1 MRKGVFRR
9 LLAGLLF
16 GVLTFGA
23 TTAFADGRAELEKAR
38 ASYLARNW
46 PEAEERARALADP
59 ATGLKDRAL
68 VSQARMILGAALI
81 AQGKKDAAVEV
92 FEKLVLE
99 DSTFEPDPLS
109 YPSDVINTFI
119 DTRAQ
124 LAERIKNQAVTLA
137 KLEAE
142 RKAREEAE
150 REKQRRWLELVKAQ
164 AQEERITVKNS
175 RLVACLPFGVGQF
188 QNEQSILGWIFLGT
202 EAALVVGTAI
212 TLPMHFYARGR
223 REHYVDT
230 QDLDLAVQ
238 WDQRADQIQVAN
250 LILAGSFLAVAGVGI
265 LQANLNFQ
273 PTRDE
278 RKRRELPPLGK
289 WSPVLTPLAG
299 GGAYVG
305 VTGATF

>member
-1 MRKGVFRR
+1 MSRRVLAALVF
-9 LLAGLLF
+9 AF
-16 GVLTFGA
+16 STFAA

-46 PEAEERARALADP
+46 AEAEERARALVDP
-59 ATGLKDRAL
+59 VSGLKERAL
-68 VSQARMILGAALI
+68 VSQARMVLGAALI

-124 LAERIKNQAVTLA
+124 LAERIKNAAVTAA

-164 AQEERITVKNS
+164 AQEEKITVRNS
-175 RLVACLPFGVGQF
+175 RLVASLPFGVGQF
-188 QNEQSILGWIFLGT
+188 QNEQPTLGWIFLGT
-202 EAALVVGTAI
+202 EAALVAGTAV

-223 REHYVDT
+223 REESIDA
-230 QDLDLAVQ
+230 QDLDLATQ

-250 LILAGSFLAVAGVGI
+250 LIIVGAFVAVAGAGI
-265 LQANLNFQ
+265 LQANLEFKPQ
-273 PTRDE
+273 REE
-278 RKRRELPPLGK
+278 RKKRDLPPIGR
-289 WSPVLTPLAG
+289 WSPVVTPLTG

-305 VTGATF
+305 LTGAAF

>member
-1 MRKGVFRR
+1 MLRR
-9 LLAGLLF
+9 LLATLLF
-16 GVLTFGA
+16 GLLTFA
-23 TTAFADGRAELEKAR
+23 STSAFADPRAELEKAR

-46 PEAEERARALADP
+46 TEAEERSRALVDP
-59 ATGLKDRAL
+59 ASGLKDRPL
-68 VSQARMILGAALI
+68 LSQARMILGAALI
-81 AQGKKDAAVEV
+81 AQGKKEPAVEV

-109 YPSDVINTFI
+109 YPGEVINTFI

-164 AQEERITVKNS
+164 AQEEKITVRNS
-175 RLVACLPFGVGQF
+175 RLIACLPFGVGQF
-188 QNEQSILGWIFLGT
+188 QNEQPTLGWIFLAG
-202 EAALVVGTAI
+202 EAALVVGTAV

-230 QDLDLAVQ
+230 QDLDLATQ

-250 LILAGSFLAVAGVGI
+250 LILVGGFLVTAGAGI
-265 LQANLNFQ
+265 LQANIEFK
-273 PTRDE
+273 PEREE

-289 WSPVLTPLAG
+289 LTPVVTPLAG
-299 GGAYVG
+299 GGAFVG
-305 VTGATF
+305 ITGATF

>member
-1 MRKGVFRR
+1 VLRR
-9 LLAGLLF
+9 LLATLLF
-16 GVLTFGA
+16 GLLTFA
-23 TTAFADGRAELEKAR
+23 STSAFADPRAELEKAR

-46 PEAEERARALADP
+46 TEAEERSRALVDP
-59 ATGLKDRAL
+59 ASGLKDRPL
-68 VSQARMILGAALI
+68 LSQARMILGAALI
-81 AQGKKDAAVEV
+81 AQGKKEPAVEV

-109 YPSDVINTFI
+109 YPGEVNNTFI

-164 AQEERITVKNS
+164 AQEEKITVHNS

-188 QNEQSILGWIFLGT
+188 QNEQPTLGWIFLAT
-202 EAALVVGTAI
+202 EAALVVGTAV

-230 QDLDLAVQ
+230 QDLDLATQ

-250 LILAGSFLAVAGVGI
+250 LILVGGFLAAAGAGI
-265 LQANLNFQ
+265 LQANIEYKPL
-273 PTRDE
+273 REE
-278 RKRRELPPLGK
+278 RKRRELPPLGRL
-289 WSPVLTPLAG
+289 SPVVTPLAG
-299 GGAYVG
+299 GGAFVG
-305 VTGATF
+305 ITGASF

>member
-1 MRKGVFRR
+1 VLRR
-9 LLAGLLF
+9 LLAGLA
-16 GVLTFGA
+16 FGA
-23 TTAFADGRAELEKAR
+23 LLLAARPAFADARAELEKAR

-46 PEAEERARALADP
+46 PEAEERARALVDP
-59 ATGLKDRAL
+59 VSGLKDRPL
-68 VSQARMILGAALI
+68 LSQARMVLGAALI
-81 AQGKKDAAVEV
+81 AQGKRDAAVEV
-92 FEKLVLE
+92 FEKLVVE
-99 DSTFEPDPLS
+99 DATFEPDPLS

-124 LAERIKNQAVTLA
+124 LADRIKNQAVTLA

-164 AQEERITVKNS
+164 AQEEKITVRNS
-175 RLVACLPFGVGQF
+175 RLIACLPFGVGQF
-188 QNEQSILGWIFLGT
+188 QNEQPMLGWIFLGT

-250 LILAGSFLAVAGVGI
+250 LILSGAFLAVAGVGI
-265 LQANLNFQ
+265 LQANVVFQ
-273 PTRDE
+273 PQREE
-278 RKRRELPPLGK
+278 RKKRELPPIGRFT
-289 WSPVLTPLAG
+289 PVLTPLAG
-299 GGAYVG
+299 GGAFVG
-305 VTGATF
+305 ITGATF

>member
-1 MRKGVFRR
+1 MMQPVLRR
-9 LLAGLLF
+9 LLASVLF
-16 GVLTFGA
+16 GALTFGA
-23 TTAFADGRAELEKAR
+23 TAAFADDRAELEKAR
-38 ASYLARNW
+38 ASYLSRNW
-46 PEAEERARALADP
+46 AEAEMRTRVLVDPVGGLKERAL
-59 ATGLKDRAL
+59 L
-68 VSQARMILGAALI
+68 SQARMILGAALI
-81 AQGKKDAAVEV
+81 AQGKREPAVEV

-99 DSTFEPDPLS
+99 DSTFDPDPLS
-109 YPSDVINTFI
+109 YPGDVINTFI
-119 DTRAQ
+119 DTRSQ
-124 LAERIKNQAVTLA
+124 LAERIKNAAVTAA
-137 KLEAE
+137 KLEAG

-164 AQEERITVKNS
+164 AQEEKITVKNS

-188 QNEQSILGWIFLGT
+188 QNEQPVLGWIFLGT

-250 LILAGSFLAVAGVGI
+250 LILAGSFVAVAGVGI
-265 LQANLNFQ
+265 LQANLSFQ

-278 RKRRELPPLGK
+278 RKRRDLPPIGR
-289 WSPVLTPLAG
+289 WTPIVAPLTG

>member
-1 MRKGVFRR
+1 MLRR
-9 LLAGLLF
+9 LLATFVFGL
-16 GVLTFGA
+16 LTFGA
-23 TTAFADGRAELEKAR
+23 TTAFADGRAEVEKAR

-46 PEAEERARALADP
+46 AEAEERARALVDP
-59 ATGLKDRAL
+59 VSGLKDRAL
-68 VSQARMILGAALI
+68 LSQARMILGAALI

-92 FEKLVLE
+92 FEKLVIE
-99 DSTFEPDPLS
+99 DTTFDPDPLS
-109 YPSDVINTFI
+109 YPSDVVNTFI

-124 LAERIKNQAVTLA
+124 LSERLKNQAVTLA

-164 AQEERITVKNS
+164 AQEEKITVRNS
-175 RLVACLPFGVGQF
+175 RLIACLPFGVGQF
-188 QNEQSILGWIFLGT
+188 QNEQPTLGWIFLAT
-202 EAALVVGTAI
+202 EAALVVGTAV

-230 QDLDLAVQ
+230 QDLDLATQ

-250 LILAGSFLAVAGVGI
+250 LILAGGFLAAAGAGI
-265 LQANLNFQ
+265 LQANIEFK
-273 PTRDE
+273 PEREE

-289 WSPVLTPLAG
+289 LTPVVTPLAG

-305 VTGATF
+305 ITGASF

>member
-1 MRKGVFRR
+1 VFRR
-9 LLAGLLF
+9 LLAPLLF
-16 GVLTFGA
+16 ALLTFGA
-23 TTAFADGRAELEKAR
+23 ATAFADDRAELEKAR

-46 PEAEERARALADP
+46 AEAEQRARTLVES
-59 ATGLKDRAL
+59 GVKDRAVL
-68 VSQARMILGAALI
+68 SQARMVLGAALI
-81 AQGKKDAAVEV
+81 AQGKKEPAVEV

-99 DSTFEPDPLS
+99 DSTFDPDPLS

-150 REKQRRWLELVKAQ
+150 REKQKRWLDLVKAQ
-164 AQEERITVKNS
+164 AQEEKITVRNS

-188 QNEQSILGWIFLGT
+188 QNEQPVLGWIFLGT

-212 TLPMHFYARGR
+212 TLPMHSYARGR
-223 REHYVDT
+223 SEHYEDT
-230 QDLDLAVQ
+230 QDIDLATQ

-250 LILAGSFLAVAGVGI
+250 LILAGAFAAIAGAGI
-265 LQANLNFQ
+265 LQANLEFQ
-273 PTRDE
+273 PQRDE
-278 RKRRELPPLGK
+278 RKKRDLPPVGR
-289 WSPVLTPLAG
+289 WSPVVTPLAG
-299 GGAYVG
+299 GGAFVG

>member
-1 MRKGVFRR
+1 VLRR
-9 LLAGLLF
+9 LLASVLF
-16 GVLTFGA
+16 ALLTFGA
-23 TTAFADGRAELEKAR
+23 TSAFADGRAELEKAR

-46 PEAEERARALADP
+46 TEAEERARALVDP
-59 ATGLKDRAL
+59 VNGLKERAL

-81 AQGKKDAAVEV
+81 AQGKKDAAVEA

-99 DSTFEPDPLS
+99 DSTFDPDPLS
-109 YPSDVINTFI
+109 YPSEVINTFI

-164 AQEERITVKNS
+164 AQEEKITVHNS

-188 QNEQSILGWIFLGT
+188 QNEQPVLGWIFLGT

-212 TLPMHFYARGR
+212 TLPMHSYARGR

-250 LILAGSFLAVAGVGI
+250 LILAGSFLAVAGAGI
-265 LQANLNFQ
+265 IQANIEFRPQ
-273 PTRDE
+273 REE
-278 RKRRELPPLGK
+278 RKRRDLPPIGAL
-289 WSPVLTPLAG
+289 SPILTPLAG

-305 VTGATF
+305 LTGATF

>member
-1 MRKGVFRR
+1 MTGVLRR
-9 LLAGLLF
+9 GLAGLLF

-23 TTAFADGRAELEKAR
+23 TPAFADGRAELEKAR

-46 PEAEERARALADP
+46 SEAEERARALVDP
-59 ATGLKDRAL
+59 ASGLKDRAL

-92 FEKLVLE
+92 FEKLVLD

-109 YPSDVINTFI
+109 YPSDVINSFI

-164 AQEERITVKNS
+164 AQEEKITVRNS

-188 QNEQSILGWIFLGT
+188 QNEQPVLGWIFLGT

-212 TLPMHFYARGR
+212 TLPMHSYARSR

-250 LILAGSFLAVAGVGI
+250 LILVGSFAAVAGVGI
-265 LQANLNFQ
+265 LQANINFQ

-278 RKRRELPPLGK
+278 RKKRDLPPVGR

-299 GGAYVG
+299 GGAFVG